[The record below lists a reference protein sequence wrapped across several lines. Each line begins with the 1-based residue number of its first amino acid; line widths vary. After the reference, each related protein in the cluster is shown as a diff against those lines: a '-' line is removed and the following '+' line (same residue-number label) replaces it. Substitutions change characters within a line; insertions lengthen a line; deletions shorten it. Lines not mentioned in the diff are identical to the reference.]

1 MKIRETTSRPQA
13 GRYRRL
19 RPRPGDDQRSALAM
33 KFLAMIPADVL
44 QLLRTQG
51 PQPKSF
57 GPNDIVVPDPGYP
70 LPRSAERCARFRL
83 PSDHRQITIGP
94 HEVAALFG
102 HRIMDEGRDEGRGER
117 EGEGGSG
124 RLSTRLKL
132 IDWPVIA
139 IGKWGEA
146 DEAKA
151 RRAEEAVQRNRA
163 LGRETA
169 KSRMAWWDG
178 MRPASRQDNLL
189 VEIGNIV
196 QSLSSRHLRRLW
208 KVVEIKPGGELIG
221 RRVSWKTGEVLP
233 GRAQAISVEV
243 VRLVPRTEQP

>member
-1 MKIRETTSRPQA
+1 
-13 GRYRRL
+13 
-19 RPRPGDDQRSALAM
+19 M
-33 KFLAMIPADVL
+33 KFLAMIPANTL
-44 QLLRTQG
+44 QLLRTRG

-83 PSDHRQITIGP
+83 ASDHREITIGP
-94 HEVAALFG
+94 HEVVALFG
-102 HRIMDEGRDEGRGER
+102 HRIMDGDEAGHG
-117 EGEGGSG
+117 G
-124 RLSTRLKL
+124 RLSARLKL

-151 RRAEEAVQRNRA
+151 RKAEEAAQRNRA
-163 LGRETA
+163 LGRETT

-178 MRPASRQDNLL
+178 MQPVDGFVRVVRAGD
-189 VEIGNIV
+189 IV
-196 QSLSSRHLRRLW
+196 QSQHKRHLRRLW
-208 KVVEIKPGGELIG
+208 RVVSIDGSGRLIG

-233 GRAQAISVEV
+233 GRTQAISVEV
-243 VRLVPRTEQP
+243 VRLVPRAQREES